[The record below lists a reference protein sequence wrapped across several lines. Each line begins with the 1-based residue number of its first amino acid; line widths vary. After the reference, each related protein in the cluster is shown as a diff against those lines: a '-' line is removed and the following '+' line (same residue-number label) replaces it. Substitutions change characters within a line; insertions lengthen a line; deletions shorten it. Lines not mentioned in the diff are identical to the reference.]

1 MAAFDQLLQKYRSFK
16 FVATLHLPF
25 KIDETSSLLCLEN
38 ETKKKL

>member
-25 KIDETSSLLCLEN
+25 KIDETSLLCLEN